1 MKCIELIKYLE
12 HWAPKE
18 IAWERDNAGLQVGS
32 LEREIKNILLCLD
45 ITPQV
50 VDEAVKKSCNLII
63 SHHPLLFHSL
73 KKISTDNDYRAQ
85 VIEKLLKNEITL
97 YSAHT
102 NLDFTKD
109 GVSFRLA
116 KKLKLQGIDFLK
128 KLNSNQVKLTVFV
141 PEEAIGKVSESIFNS
156 DGGIIGE
163 YSNCSFRTQGE
174 GTFLGSEKS
183 NPAVGIKQKFETV
196 NEVRLEVLV
205 DSWKVEK
212 VLSAMLKVHPYEQPA
227 YDIYPLQNDNSRYGE
242 GAIGMLNSE
251 MKPDEFLSYVCENL
265 KIKNIRFSDSHKGKI
280 KTIAVCGGAGS
291 GLLNE
296 ALKSNADA
304 FITADIKYHTF
315 QEAEGRILL
324 IDAGH
329 YETEIFS
336 LDEIETRL
344 NSFSNERIKVFKYN
358 KSTNPVKYFNNKKEN
373 G

>member
-1 MKCIELIKYLE
+1 MKCNELIKYLE

-32 LEREIKNILLCLD
+32 LERETKNILLCLD

-73 KKISTDNDYRAQ
+73 KKISTDNDYRSQ

-102 NLDFTKD
+102 NLDFTQD

-116 KKLKLQGIDFLK
+116 KKLKLQKIDFLK

-141 PEEAIGKVSESIFNS
+141 PEEAAGKVSESIFNA

-163 YSNCSFRTQGE
+163 YSNCSFKIPGE
-174 GTFLGSEKS
+174 GTFMGSEKS
-183 NPAVGIKQKFETV
+183 NPAIGTKRKLETV

-212 VLSAMLKVHPYEQPA
+212 VLSGMLKVHPYEEPA
-227 YDIYPLQNDNSRYGE
+227 YDIYPLRNDNSRYGE
-242 GAIGMLNSE
+242 GAIGILSTE
-251 MKPDEFLSYVCENL
+251 MKQEDFLNYVCENL
-265 KIKNIRFSDSHKGKI
+265 KIKNIRFSDGHKGKI
-280 KTIAVCGGAGS
+280 KTVAVCGGAGS
-291 GLLNE
+291 ELLSE

-315 QEAEGRILL
+315 QEAEGHILL

-336 LDEIETRL
+336 LEAIKEKL
-344 NSFSNERIKVFKYN
+344 NSFSEIKVFIYN
-358 KSTNPVKYFNNKKEN
+358 KSTNPVNYFYNIKEN